1 MRRACGRKAGVM
13 AAAIA
18 AAVAAIGGAPARG
31 EDPVLVNITG
41 PLAAKVGERVSFEVE
56 LVNRSGR
63 PLTGLRV
70 VDYFDKGF
78 HHEASASPIEQ
89 KGTIDLAAGTTKRLT
104 LDFLLDE
111 PGRQCHRVEILDQAH
126 KYMGGATECVQVAA
140 AAPATSPAPVAAPPA
155 APPPVPAPV
164 TAPPAAPAPVI
175 APVPVPQA
183 PLSPPPLSPA
193 PLSPPPL
200 SPAPLASPA
209 AAPALELDLTGPSEV
224 MSGAVAEHIA
234 TVRNA
239 GPGTAPPTTLELTW
253 DNSFSPLE
261 ASDGYKLGTGQVS
274 WTLPAIEPGGQLRRQ
289 INLRPQAPS
298 TSYRESPASRACVR
312 GVLSG
317 LPGGVMVADESC
329 LMVRSM
335 TPRPRTPREAGLR
348 LSLADLDDPVQ
359 LGGATTLVCTVTNNG
374 SAPSGRLDMVIVLPD
389 QARIVGDP
397 SPSRVR
403 IDGANVGFD
412 SVPSLPPGGHATFE
426 VSYRVPTAG
435 PARAT
440 AIVTGAELDGS
451 LESTCTT
458 AFAGP

>member
-1 MRRACGRKAGVM
+1 MSRMCVWGVG
-13 AAAIA
+13 AIVMLA
-18 AAVAAIGGAPARG
+18 AAVGRG

-56 LVNRSGR
+56 LVNRAGR

-70 VDYFDKGF
+70 VDYFDAGF
-78 HHEASASPIEQ
+78 HHEASTSPIEQ
-89 KGTIDLAAGTTKRLT
+89 KGTIDLAAGTTRRLT

-140 AAPATSPAPVAAPPA
+140 VTTPAPAAAPAAVTPPAPAPVAAP
-155 APPPVPAPV
+155 APV
-164 TAPPAAPAPVI
+164 TMPAAPAPLV
-175 APVPVPQA
+175 A
-183 PLSPPPLSPA
+183 PLPT
-193 PLSPPPL
+193 
-200 SPAPLASPA
+200 
-209 AAPALELDLTGPSEV
+209 AAPALELDLACPTEA
-224 MSGAVAEHIA
+224 MSGAVAECIA

-239 GPGTAPPTTLELTW
+239 GAGAAPPTTLELTW
-253 DNSFSPLE
+253 DDSFSPLE

-274 WTLPAIEPGGQLRRQ
+274 WTLPTIEPGGQLRRQ
-289 INLRPQAPS
+289 INLRTQAPA
-298 TSYRESPASRACVR
+298 TSFRESPASRSCVR

-317 LPGGVMVADESC
+317 LPGGMLVADEAC
-329 LMVRSM
+329 VMVRSM

-359 LGGATTLVCTVTNNG
+359 IGGATTLVCTVTNTG
-374 SAPSGRLDMVIVLPD
+374 SAPSGRLDLVVVLPD
-389 QARIVGDP
+389 QARIVGEP

-412 SVPSLPPGGHATFE
+412 SVASLPPGGQATFE
-426 VSYRVPTAG
+426 VSYRVPVAG
-435 PARAT
+435 SARAT
-440 AIVTGAELDGS
+440 AIVTGVELDGS

-458 AFAGP
+458 SFASP

>member
-1 MRRACGRKAGVM
+1 MSRLCVWCVVAFASLAVGV
-13 AAAIA
+13 AH
-18 AAVAAIGGAPARG
+18 G

-89 KGTIDLAAGTTKRLT
+89 KGTIDLAAGTTRRVT

-140 AAPATSPAPVAAPPA
+140 AAPAPALAPPPAPAAAPAPPPA
-155 APPPVPAPV
+155 APPPLVAPM
-164 TAPPAAPAPVI
+164 PL
-175 APVPVPQA
+175 PQA
-183 PLSPPPLSPA
+183 PLSPTPLSPA
-193 PLSPPPL
+193 PLSPTPL
-200 SPAPLASPA
+200 SPAPLAAAAPQ
-209 AAPALELDLTGPSEV
+209 AAPALELDIAGPTEV
-224 MSGAVAEHIA
+224 VSGSVAEHIA

-239 GPGTAPPTTLELTW
+239 GPGTAPPTTLELSW

-261 ASDGYKLGTGQVS
+261 ASDGYKLGTGQVT

-289 INLRPQAPS
+289 INLRPQAPGG
-298 TSYRESPASRACVR
+298 TYRESPATRACVR

-329 LMVRSM
+329 LMVRSNM
-335 TPRPRTPREAGLR
+335 PRPRTPREAGLR

-374 SAPSGRLDMVIVLPD
+374 TAPSGRLDMVVVLPD
-389 QARIVGDP
+389 QARMVGDP

-403 IDGANVGFD
+403 VDGSNVNFD
-412 SVPSLPPGGHATFE
+412 SVASLPPGGHATFE
-426 VSYRVPTAG
+426 VSYRVPGAG
-435 PARAT
+435 NARAT

-451 LESTCTT
+451 LEATCTT
-458 AFAGP
+458 SFVGP

>member
-1 MRRACGRKAGVM
+1 MSRLFVWSV
-13 AAAIA
+13 
-18 AAVAAIGGAPARG
+18 AVLAMVAPAVGRA

-41 PLAAKVGERVSFEVE
+41 PLAAKVGERVAFEVE

-70 VDYFDKGF
+70 VDYFDAGF
-78 HHEASASPIEQ
+78 HHEASTSPIEQ
-89 KGTIDLAAGTTKRLT
+89 KGTIDLAAGTTRRLT

-140 AAPATSPAPVAAPPA
+140 VVA
-155 APPPVPAPV
+155 
-164 TAPPAAPAPVI
+164 AAPAPVV
-175 APVPVPQA
+175 APPTVVAPAPAVTPPVPATPA
-183 PLSPPPLSPA
+183 PIVVPPLVASTTTPLLPA
-193 PLSPPPL
+193 TQLGS
-200 SPAPLASPA
+200 A
-209 AAPALELDLTGPSEV
+209 ALELDLVAPTEA
-224 MSGAVAEHIA
+224 MSGAVVECIA

-239 GPGTAPPTTLELTW
+239 GAVASPPTALEFTW
-253 DNSFSPLE
+253 DPMFSPLE

-274 WTLPAIEPGGQLRRQ
+274 WTLPAVEPGGQLRRQ
-289 INLRPQAPS
+289 INLRAQAPS
-298 TSYRESPASRACVR
+298 TSFRESPASRSCVR

-317 LPGGVMVADESC
+317 LPGGVMVADEAC
-329 LMVRSM
+329 LMVRSV

-359 LGGATTLVCTVTNNG
+359 IGGATSLVCTVTNNG
-374 SAPSGRLDMVIVLPD
+374 TAPSGRLDLVIVLPD
-389 QARIVGDP
+389 QSRIVGDP

-412 SVPSLPPGGHATFE
+412 SISSLPPGGHATFE
-426 VSYRVPTAG
+426 VSYRVPVAG
-435 PARAT
+435 SARAT

-458 AFAGP
+458 LFAAP

>member
-1 MRRACGRKAGVM
+1 MSRLFVLGVVV
-13 AAAIA
+13 IA
-18 AAVAAIGGAPARG
+18 ALDGAVARA

-70 VDYFDKGF
+70 VDYFDAGF
-78 HHEASASPIEQ
+78 HHEASTSPIEQ
-89 KGTIDLAAGTTKRLT
+89 KGTIDLAAGTTRRLT

-140 AAPATSPAPVAAPPA
+140 AVAPQSTP
-155 APPPVPAPV
+155 APPPIVAPPV
-164 TAPPAAPAPVI
+164 TATPAPIV
-175 APVPVPQA
+175 VPPLVASSTTPLLPAPQA
-183 PLSPPPLSPA
+183 
-193 PLSPPPL
+193 
-200 SPAPLASPA
+200 ASA
-209 AAPALELDLTGPSEV
+209 ALELDLVAPTEA
-224 MSGAVAEHIA
+224 MSGAVAECIA

-239 GPGTAPPTTLELTW
+239 GAVASPPTTLEFTW
-253 DNSFSPLE
+253 DPTFSPLE

-274 WTLPAIEPGGQLRRQ
+274 WTLPAVEPGGQLRRQ
-289 INLRPQAPS
+289 INLRAQAPA
-298 TSYRESPASRACVR
+298 TSFRESPASRSCVR

-317 LPGGVMVADESC
+317 LPGGVMVADEAC
-329 LMVRSM
+329 LMVRSL

-359 LGGATTLVCTVTNNG
+359 IGGATSLVCTVTNNG
-374 SAPSGRLDMVIVLPD
+374 TAPSGRLDLVIVLPD

-412 SVPSLPPGGHATFE
+412 SISSLPPGGHATFE
-426 VSYRVPTAG
+426 VSYRVPVAG
-435 PARAT
+435 SARAT

-458 AFAGP
+458 LFSAP

>member
-1 MRRACGRKAGVM
+1 MSRLFVRCVVAFASLSVGV
-13 AAAIA
+13 
-18 AAVAAIGGAPARG
+18 ARG
-31 EDPVLVNITG
+31 EDPVVVNVTG

-89 KGTIDLAAGTTKRLT
+89 KGTIDLTAGTTKRLT

-140 AAPATSPAPVAAPPA
+140 ATPAPFAAPPAVATPAPVQPPAPVAPPPAPTPLVAPVPLSPTPLSPTPIAPTPLA
-155 APPPVPAPV
+155 APPLAS
-164 TAPPAAPAPVI
+164 APA
-175 APVPVPQA
+175 
-183 PLSPPPLSPA
+183 
-193 PLSPPPL
+193 
-200 SPAPLASPA
+200 A
-209 AAPALELDLTGPSEV
+209 AAPALELDITGPSEV

-239 GPGTAPPTTLELTW
+239 GPGTAPPTTLELSW

-289 INLRPQAPS
+289 INLRPQAPA

-312 GVLSG
+312 GILSG

-359 LGGATTLVCTVTNNG
+359 LGGATTLICTVTNTG
-374 SAPSGRLDMVIVLPD
+374 TAPSGRLDLVIVLPD

-403 IDGANVGFD
+403 IDGTNVSFD
-412 SVPSLPPGGHATFE
+412 SLASLPPGGHATFE
-426 VSYRVPTAG
+426 VAYRVPSAG
-435 PARAT
+435 NARAT

-458 AFAGP
+458 AFAAP

>member
-1 MRRACGRKAGVM
+1 MRRHLVWSVV
-13 AAAIA
+13 
-18 AAVAAIGGAPARG
+18 AVVVLGGAGGRA
-31 EDPVLVNITG
+31 EDPVIVNITG

-63 PLTGLRV
+63 PLPGLRV

-89 KGTIDLAAGTTKRLT
+89 KGTIDLAAGTTRRIT

-140 AAPATSPAPVAAPPA
+140 AAPVSAAPAPVG
-155 APPPVPAPV
+155 PPPVPA
-164 TAPPAAPAPVI
+164 ALAPAPIV
-175 APVPVPQA
+175 AT
-183 PLSPPPLSPA
+183 PPATPA
-193 PLSPPPL
+193 PAVLEL
-200 SPAPLASPA
+200 HLT
-209 AAPALELDLTGPSEV
+209 APAEAL
-224 MSGAVAEHIA
+224 SGAVAECIA
-234 TVRNA
+234 TVRNVGNVA
-239 GPGTAPPTTLELTW
+239 SSPTNLELTW
-253 DNSFSPLE
+253 DGAFSPLE
-261 ASDGYKLGTGQVS
+261 ASDGYKLGTGEVS
-274 WTLPAIEPGGQLRRQ
+274 WTVPAVDPGGELRRQ
-289 INLRPQAPS
+289 INLRPQAAP

-317 LPGGVMVADESC
+317 LPGGMLVADEAC
-329 LMVRSM
+329 VMVRST

-359 LGGATTLVCTVTNNG
+359 IGGATTLVCTVTNNG
-374 SAPSGRLDMVIVLPD
+374 TAPTGRLDMVIVLPD

-412 SVPSLPPGGHATFE
+412 SIPSLPPGGHATFE

-435 PARAT
+435 SVRAT
-440 AIVTGAELDGS
+440 AIVTGSELDGS
-451 LESTCTT
+451 LESTCAT
-458 AFAGP
+458 AFAAP

>member
-1 MRRACGRKAGVM
+1 MSRLFVLGVPVI
-13 AAAIA
+13 AALA
-18 AAVAAIGGAPARG
+18 AAVARA

-70 VDYFDKGF
+70 VDYFDAGF
-78 HHEASASPIEQ
+78 HHEASTSPIEQ
-89 KGTIDLAAGTTKRLT
+89 KGTIDLAAGTSRRLT

-126 KYMGGATECVQVAA
+126 KFMGGATECVQVAA
-140 AAPATSPAPVAAPPA
+140 AVAA
-155 APPPVPAPV
+155 APPPAVPPV
-164 TAPPAAPAPVI
+164 VAPAPVVTP
-175 APVPVPQA
+175 PVPATPTPIVVPPLVASSTTPLLPAPQA
-183 PLSPPPLSPA
+183 
-193 PLSPPPL
+193 
-200 SPAPLASPA
+200 ASA
-209 AAPALELDLTGPSEV
+209 ALELDLVAPTEA
-224 MSGAVAEHIA
+224 MSGAVAECIA

-239 GPGTAPPTTLELTW
+239 GAVASTPTTLEFTW
-253 DNSFSPLE
+253 DPMFSPLE

-274 WTLPAIEPGGQLRRQ
+274 WTLPAVEPGGQLRRQ
-289 INLRPQAPS
+289 INLRAQAPA
-298 TSYRESPASRACVR
+298 TSFRESPASRSCVR

-317 LPGGVMVADESC
+317 LPGGVMVADEAC
-329 LMVRSM
+329 LMVRSL

-359 LGGATTLVCTVTNNG
+359 IGGATSLVCTVTNNG
-374 SAPSGRLDMVIVLPD
+374 TAPSGRLDLVIVLPD

-412 SVPSLPPGGHATFE
+412 SIASLPPGGHATFE
-426 VSYRVPTAG
+426 VSYRVPVAG
-435 PARAT
+435 SARAT
-440 AIVTGAELDGS
+440 AIVTGSELDGS
-451 LESTCTT
+451 LEATCATL
-458 AFAGP
+458 FSGP

>member
-1 MRRACGRKAGVM
+1 MSRLFMWSVV
-13 AAAIA
+13 AIA
-18 AAVAAIGGAPARG
+18 ALAAGVGRG

-56 LVNRSGR
+56 LVNRAGR

-70 VDYFDKGF
+70 VDYFDAGF
-78 HHEASASPIEQ
+78 HHEASTSPIEQ
-89 KGTIDLAAGTTKRLT
+89 KGTIDLAAGTTRRLT

-140 AAPATSPAPVAAPPA
+140 VVA
-155 APPPVPAPV
+155 
-164 TAPPAAPAPVI
+164 AAPAPVI
-175 APVPVPQA
+175 APPPVVA
-183 PLSPPPLSPA
+183 PAPTVTPTTPPLPA
-193 PLSPPPL
+193 PIVVPPL
-200 SPAPLASPA
+200 VASSTTPLLQAAPA
-209 AAPALELDLTGPSEV
+209 AAALELDLVGPSEA
-224 MSGAVAEHIA
+224 MSGAVAECIA

-239 GPGTAPPTTLELTW
+239 GAVASPPTTLELTW
-253 DNSFSPLE
+253 DPLFSPLE

-274 WTLPAIEPGGQLRRQ
+274 WTLPAVEPGGQLRRQ
-289 INLRPQAPS
+289 INLRTQAPT
-298 TSYRESPASRACVR
+298 TSFRESPASRCCVR
-312 GVLSG
+312 GVLGG
-317 LPGGVMVADESC
+317 LPSGVMVADEAC
-329 LMVRSM
+329 VMVRSV

-359 LGGATTLVCTVTNNG
+359 LGGATSLVCTVTNNG
-374 SAPSGRLDMVIVLPD
+374 TAASGRLDLVIVLPD
-389 QARIVGDP
+389 QARIVGEP

-412 SVPSLPPGGHATFE
+412 SISTLPPGGHATFE
-426 VSYRVPTAG
+426 VSYRVPVAG
-435 PARAT
+435 SARAT

-458 AFAGP
+458 AFAAP

>member
-1 MRRACGRKAGVM
+1 MSRLFVWGVAVI
-13 AAAIA
+13 AALA
-18 AAVAAIGGAPARG
+18 AAVGRA

-56 LVNRSGR
+56 LVNRAGR

-70 VDYFDKGF
+70 VDYFDAGF

-89 KGTIDLAAGTTKRLT
+89 KGTIDLAAGTTRRLT

-140 AAPATSPAPVAAPPA
+140 AVVPQSTPTPPPIVAPAPVVAPTPVVA
-155 APPPVPAPV
+155 PPVPA
-164 TAPPAAPAPVI
+164 TPAPIV
-175 APVPVPQA
+175 VPPLVASSSTPLLPAPQA
-183 PLSPPPLSPA
+183 
-193 PLSPPPL
+193 
-200 SPAPLASPA
+200 ASA
-209 AAPALELDLTGPSEV
+209 ALELDLVAPTEA
-224 MSGAVAEHIA
+224 MSGAIAECIA

-239 GPGTAPPTTLELTW
+239 GAVASPPTTLEFSW
-253 DNSFSPLE
+253 DPMFSPLE

-274 WTLPAIEPGGQLRRQ
+274 WTLPAVEPGGQLRRQ
-289 INLRPQAPS
+289 INLRAQAPA
-298 TSYRESPASRACVR
+298 TSFRESPASRSCVR

-317 LPGGVMVADESC
+317 LPGGVMVADEAC
-329 LMVRSM
+329 LMVRSL

-359 LGGATTLVCTVTNNG
+359 IGGATSLVCTVTNNG
-374 SAPSGRLDMVIVLPD
+374 TAPSGRLDLVIVLPD

-412 SVPSLPPGGHATFE
+412 SISSLPPGGHATFE
-426 VSYRVPTAG
+426 VSYRVPVAG
-435 PARAT
+435 SARAT

-458 AFAGP
+458 LFSSP

>member
-1 MRRACGRKAGVM
+1 
-13 AAAIA
+13 
-18 AAVAAIGGAPARG
+18 
-31 EDPVLVNITG
+31 
-41 PLAAKVGERVSFEVE
+41 
-56 LVNRSGR
+56 
-63 PLTGLRV
+63 
-70 VDYFDKGF
+70 
-78 HHEASASPIEQ
+78 
-89 KGTIDLAAGTTKRLT
+89 
-104 LDFLLDE
+104 
-111 PGRQCHRVEILDQAH
+111 
-126 KYMGGATECVQVAA
+126 
-140 AAPATSPAPVAAPPA
+140 
-155 APPPVPAPV
+155 
-164 TAPPAAPAPVI
+164 
-175 APVPVPQA
+175 
-183 PLSPPPLSPA
+183 
-193 PLSPPPL
+193 
-200 SPAPLASPA
+200 
-209 AAPALELDLTGPSEV
+209 
-224 MSGAVAEHIA
+224 
-234 TVRNA
+234 
-239 GPGTAPPTTLELTW
+239 
-253 DNSFSPLE
+253 
-261 ASDGYKLGTGQVS
+261 
-274 WTLPAIEPGGQLRRQ
+274 
-289 INLRPQAPS
+289 
-298 TSYRESPASRACVR
+298 
-312 GVLSG
+312 
-317 LPGGVMVADESC
+317 MVADESC